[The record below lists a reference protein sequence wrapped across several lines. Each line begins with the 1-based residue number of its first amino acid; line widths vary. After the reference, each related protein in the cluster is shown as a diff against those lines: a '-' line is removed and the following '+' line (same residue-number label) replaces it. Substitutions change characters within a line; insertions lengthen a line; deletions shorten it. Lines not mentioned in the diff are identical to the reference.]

1 MKVFD
6 LNKLT
11 SHPYEERDKN
21 VFYQAKEF
29 KTRIIELPPGGQM
42 PVCEMESHVIFVV
55 LDGEVIVTVN
65 SETVTLKEK
74 MCLVTEPATLSIKT
88 VGSVRI
94 LGVQIATALTI
105 KPLAG

>member
-42 PVCEMESHVIFVV
+42 PVCEMESHVIFFV
-55 LDGEVIVTVN
+55 LNGEVKVTVN
-65 SETVTLKEK
+65 SESAELKEK
-74 MCLVTEPATLSIKT
+74 QCLITEPATLSMKT
-88 VGSVRI
+88 TGGVRI
-94 LGVQIATALTI
+94 LGVQIQKSGLSNSW
-105 KPLAG
+105 